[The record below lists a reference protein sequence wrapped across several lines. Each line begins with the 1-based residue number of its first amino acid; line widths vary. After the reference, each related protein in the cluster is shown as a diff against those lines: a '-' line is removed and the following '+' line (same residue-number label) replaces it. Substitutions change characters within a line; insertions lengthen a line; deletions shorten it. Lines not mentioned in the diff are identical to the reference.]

1 MTTTTGAMS
10 PAELHQWELVRA
22 AQAGNTAAYGELYR
36 QLHPRLLTMATRRLA
51 GNHDTAED
59 IVQDVFVRAFVH
71 LERLDA
77 IGRPVAAW
85 FATIMLNAV
94 CDYWRSAEVQRRD
107 PQPVEYLD
115 VADHDLVDDQV
126 VAADEAARAVA
137 EIHGA
142 MAALTKAQ
150 REVVAMRLDGLAHEE
165 IAAATGTNV
174 GRTKALHHRA
184 CRSMARHITGSRAA
198 AGGDH
203 VTGRGLPNVVRY
215 WPLITPIS
223 DEYRYADARL
233 EAHAELVQHLAS
245 QGLRKNGRIIWD
257 LRPATQSDRAC
268 WPEQNDVIGVLRAI
282 VPVAIAQRG
291 AQA

>member
-10 PAELHQWELVRA
+10 PVELHQWELVRA

-71 LERLDA
+71 LERLDG

-85 FATIMLNAV
+85 FVTIMLNAV

-115 VADHDLVDDQV
+115 VPDSELVDELV
-126 VAADEAARAVA
+126 VAADEATRAVA
-137 EIHGA
+137 EIH
-142 MAALTKAQ
+142 AALTRLTAAQ
-150 REVVAMRLDGLAHEE
+150 AEVVRMRLSGMAHEE
-165 IAAATGTNV
+165 IAAATATNV

-184 CRSMARHITGSRAA
+184 CRSMARSITRSRDA
-198 AGGDH
+198 AG
-203 VTGRGLPNVVRY
+203 
-215 WPLITPIS
+215 
-223 DEYRYADARL
+223 
-233 EAHAELVQHLAS
+233 
-245 QGLRKNGRIIWD
+245 
-257 LRPATQSDRAC
+257 ATR
-268 WPEQNDVIGVLRAI
+268 
-282 VPVAIAQRG
+282 
-291 AQA
+291 